1 MTIDTPRRGGASA
14 VLTPRPRHRAMR
26 RASLIAGAGIFLV
39 GVGALAFVR
48 PWGLRLPRRLVIIP
62 ALTGSAYAA
71 SHALTAFA
79 CTVVVARS
87 L

>member
-1 MTIDTPRRGGASA
+1 
-14 VLTPRPRHRAMR
+14 MR